1 MTWLAVKLAIKKA
14 WAWTKN
20 YWYVPVLLL
29 YTLIMWLV
37 FRRNAASVLEVLNVS
52 NDSYK
57 KQIDVL
63 NKTHKSEVQKKE
75 DIAKKYIQTIESL
88 ENNHKNDMIEL
99 DKKKKKRVKELV
111 EKSFDDEENLAKQ
124 LSEMLGVA
132 YVPSK
137 DKE

>member
-29 YTLIMWLV
+29 YTLIMLLV

>member
-37 FRRNAASVLEVLNVS
+37 FRRNASSVLEVLNVS
-52 NDSYK
+52 SDSYK

>member
-1 MTWLAVKLAIKKA
+1 MK
-14 WAWTKN
+14 
-20 YWYVPVLLL
+20 
-29 YTLIMWLV
+29 
-37 FRRNAASVLEVLNVS
+37 
-52 NDSYK
+52 YK
-57 KQIDVL
+57 
-63 NKTHKSEVQKKE
+63 KKE